1 LGVGGGM
8 GLLLDEV
15 ELELELELEELECFS
30 FFVGCIIEFSAF
42 VLLWLARR

>member
-1 LGVGGGM
+1 VGGGM

-15 ELELELELEELECFS
+15 ELELELEELECFS